1 MSGLFHVAI
10 VRDVV
15 LLRIKFLHHNRE
27 TGNHCGKARFW
38 SLVMAPWL
46 LTGSYEEDKPHPK
59 NLE

>member
-1 MSGLFHVAI
+1 